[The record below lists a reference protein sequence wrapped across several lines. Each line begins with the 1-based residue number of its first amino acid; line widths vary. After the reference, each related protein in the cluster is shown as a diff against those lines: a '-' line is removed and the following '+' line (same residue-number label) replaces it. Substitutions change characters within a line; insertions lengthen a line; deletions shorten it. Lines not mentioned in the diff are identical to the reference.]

1 MASFPEVSNGSSV
14 YGLGTKMPLPRAGY
28 ITLSVIMALA
38 SVTSVVL
45 NTTVIAVTLRHKQ
58 LRQPLNFALVNLA
71 VADLGTTLTGGL
83 PSVVT
88 NAVGSYIMGRVG
100 CVLEGFC
107 VALFGEYVLGH
118 FQRNRIILEGIMS
131 SSPLGVSRWASRT
144 HNMALLIFNYVFHFI
159 SPNGKRYK

>member
-1 MASFPEVSNGSSV
+1 MASSPEVPNGSSV
-14 YGLGTKMPLPRAGY
+14 YGLGTKMPLPRAGF
-28 ITLSVIMALA
+28 ITLSVLMALA

-45 NTTVIAVTLRHKQ
+45 NATVIAVTFRHKQ

-88 NAVGSYIMGRVG
+88 NAVGYYIMGRVG

-107 VALFGEYVLGH
+107 VALFGENN
-118 FQRNRIILEGIMS
+118 F
-131 SSPLGVSRWASRT
+131 RT
-144 HNMALLIFNYVFHFI
+144 HYVI
-159 SPNGKRYK
+159 SAGNISLGFQNAQYGITQF